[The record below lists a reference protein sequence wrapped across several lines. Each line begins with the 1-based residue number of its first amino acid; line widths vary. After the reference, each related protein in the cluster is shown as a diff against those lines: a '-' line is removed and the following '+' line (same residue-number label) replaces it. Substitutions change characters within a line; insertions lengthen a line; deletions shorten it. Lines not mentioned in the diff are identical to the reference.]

1 MQLIVTRPEPD
12 ATRTARALIR
22 LGHTA
27 ILSPMLDIVLD
38 SNANIPLRPYQAVVA
53 TSSNGIR
60 ALAALAA
67 TPVSAEVPLYAVGDQ
82 SALEAKRAGFV
93 ATRSAGGALD
103 ELVALVSRELSPGA
117 GPILY
122 LAGEERSGDL
132 AGRLR
137 GQGYEVEDVVL
148 YRAKPRSHLAGVA
161 ADALKTQRADGVL
174 FYSRRSAA
182 AFALALRAGGLA
194 PLGEEVACFCISAVT
209 AEAIEK
215 VASGRI
221 LVAPHPDQLALF
233 AMIEAEEAARR
244 AV

>member
-1 MQLIVTRPEPD
+1 M
-12 ATRTARALIR
+12 
-22 LGHTA
+22 
-27 ILSPMLDIVLD
+27 
-38 SNANIPLRPYQAVVA
+38 A
-53 TSSNGIR
+53 TSSNAVR

-103 ELVALVSRELSPGA
+103 ELVALVSRELSPG
-117 GPILY
+117 PDPSSTWQV
-122 LAGEERSGDL
+122 RSDPAIWPADC
-132 AGRLR
+132 AGRGTR
-137 GQGYEVEDVVL
+137 SRTAVL